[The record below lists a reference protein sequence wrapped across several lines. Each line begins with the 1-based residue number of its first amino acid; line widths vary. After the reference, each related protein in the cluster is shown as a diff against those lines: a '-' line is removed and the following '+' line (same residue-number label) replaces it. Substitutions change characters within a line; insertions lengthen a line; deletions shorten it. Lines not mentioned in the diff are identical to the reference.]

1 MVRMDKKIVVL
12 GIGYVGLPLAI
23 VLANVGYKVTGVDI
37 NKEVVKSIN
46 EGAVTIK
53 EKHIE
58 TIFNGKKVRSNF
70 VASDKP
76 CQADAFII
84 CVQTPLDRVSK
95 LPDLSYVI
103 SAVESI
109 TPFLR
114 KGNLIIIESTIPP
127 FTCRKIIKPV
137 IENSTELKVGK
148 DVFLAH
154 CPERIMPG
162 ETFYE
167 LIHNNRIVG
176 GINIKS
182 ARLAKEIY
190 VSFVEGDI
198 ELTDDLTAEMIKL
211 MENTYRDVNI
221 ALANEFSLV
230 ADTLGVDAKEAIKL
244 ANKHPRVKILSP
256 GIGVGGHCLPKD
268 PWFLI
273 HSDPRNTSL
282 IFTARKVNELMPEKT
297 ASKIRRF
304 LRNVPDP
311 KIVALGLT
319 YKPESDDLRES
330 PSLEVIRLLQEDG
343 YNVSAYDNFVKGY
356 EYKSI
361 VDIAKNADC
370 IVVLVEHTSIKE
382 ELEKFEGKIKSV
394 MRTPLMLRIGTSY
407 KPDTFDSRQRT
418 PAWRVPEKP

>member
-1 MVRMDKKIVVL
+1 
-12 GIGYVGLPLAI
+12 
-23 VLANVGYKVTGVDI
+23 
-37 NKEVVKSIN
+37 
-46 EGAVTIK
+46 
-53 EKHIE
+53 
-58 TIFNGKKVRSNF
+58 
-70 VASDKP
+70 
-76 CQADAFII
+76 
-84 CVQTPLDRVSK
+84 
-95 LPDLSYVI
+95 
-103 SAVESI
+103 
-109 TPFLR
+109 
-114 KGNLIIIESTIPP
+114 
-127 FTCRKIIKPV
+127 
-137 IENSTELKVGK
+137 
-148 DVFLAH
+148 
-154 CPERIMPG
+154 
-162 ETFYE
+162 
-167 LIHNNRIVG
+167 
-176 GINIKS
+176 
-182 ARLAKEIY
+182 
-190 VSFVEGDI
+190 
-198 ELTDDLTAEMIKL
+198 
-211 MENTYRDVNI
+211 
-221 ALANEFSLV
+221 
-230 ADTLGVDAKEAIKL
+230 
-244 ANKHPRVKILSP
+244 
-256 GIGVGGHCLPKD
+256 LPKD